1 MNAVNFN
8 KEMEK
13 TLSRLHSAKNKPRL
27 LLHACCAPCASAC
40 IERIN
45 DYFDLTV
52 FFYNPN
58 MDSLKE
64 YEKRAEETKRLC
76 DAFGVNCV
84 VCERDEKS
92 FYSAVK
98 GFEDCLEGGARCE
111 ICFRLRLSKTAEYAA
126 MNGYDY
132 FATTLTLSPL
142 KNAELLNEIG
152 EESGKKSGVSYLV
165 SDFKKKGGY
174 LRSIELSREYGLYR
188 QNYCGCVFSKNKNP
202 DEVDF

>member
-13 TLSRLHSAKNKPRL
+13 ILSRLRLEKSKPRL

-40 IERIN
+40 IERIK

-58 MDSLKE
+58 MDCLNE

-76 DAFGVNCV
+76 EAFGVDCII
-84 VCERDEKS
+84 CERDENS

-98 GFEDCLEGGARCE
+98 GLEDCLEGGARCE
-111 ICFRLRLSKTAEYAA
+111 KCFRLRLSKTAEYAA
-126 MNGYDY
+126 ANGYGY

-142 KNAELLNEIG
+142 KNAELLNGIG
-152 EESGKKSGVSYLV
+152 YETGGKFGVNYLA

-202 DEVDF
+202 